1 MRRPPDAPPPERR
14 SPGGCPCVD
23 ARAHGKCP
31 LSGAIFPRPLMPPF
45 GGMNPPPRSEYRTH
59 AATHRNAPYPAPP
72 QRTAARGRGGTLRLA
87 LSARRA
93 RPAAIAVCGRSWPVP
108 GPALFR
114 GRSACGPPGRWP
126 PAPLS
131 PTRRPPRRPA
141 RAPGVRGSRSLR
153 ARVAVPSTVDAL
165 PLCPLLPGWPPGGRS
180 APGSR
185 APGRRGSPRRSRR
198 RRSGPGG
205 PRGAAAAT
213 GRLGSA
219 LPPRA
224 GARPPVS
231 VFLLR
236 VPLGAWG
243 RGPSLRPLW
252 AEFPEFSALP
262 RGHQQKRKKHV

>member
-1 MRRPPDAPPPERR
+1 MRAWRGHPRYQYYT
-14 SPGGCPCVD
+14 
-23 ARAHGKCP
+23 AHLLISTP
-31 LSGAIFPRPLMPPF
+31 SRSGAALCCLLRLGRGPAA
-45 GGMNPPPRSEYRTH
+45 GNPPPTP
-59 AATHRNAPYPAPP
+59 AAALWSGGHP
-72 QRTAARGRGGTLRLA
+72 AARLGPAQGGAYGYRGM
-87 LSARRA
+87 
-93 RPAAIAVCGRSWPVP
+93 RPAAPVP

-213 GRLGSA
+213 GRLGRRCRPA
-219 LPPRA
+219 RA
-224 GARPPVS
+224 PGPLFLCSCCGFRARRGAR
-231 VFLLR
+231 
-236 VPLGAWG
+236 GQKCGKWCKIG
-243 RGPSLRPLW
+243 RKTAKTGKNSCKNCTPTI
-252 AEFPEFSALP
+252 
-262 RGHQQKRKKHV
+262 

>member
-1 MRRPPDAPPPERR
+1 MLPAAFGPGARRREP
-14 SPGGCPCVD
+14 S
-23 ARAHGKCP
+23 
-31 LSGAIFPRPLMPPF
+31 
-45 GGMNPPPRSEYRTH
+45 PRSRRC
-59 AATHRNAPYPAPP
+59 ALV
-72 QRTAARGRGGTLRLA
+72 GGGTQRLA
-87 LSARRA
+87 SAPRRA
-93 RPAAIAVCGRSWPVP
+93 GPTAIAVCGRSWPVP

-213 GRLGSA
+213 GRLGRRCRPA
-219 LPPRA
+219 RA
-224 GARPPVS
+224 PGPLFLCSCCGFRARRGAR
-231 VFLLR
+231 
-236 VPLGAWG
+236 
-243 RGPSLRPLW
+243 GPKI
-252 AEFPEFSALP
+252 
-262 RGHQQKRKKHV
+262 QKMVQNQAKNGKNGQK

>member
-1 MRRPPDAPPPERR
+1 MSWRGSSHTSGTQTPIRSSTNLYAVPPWGGVVLPAAFGPGARRRDPPPTLAAALW
-14 SPGGCPCVD
+14 SGGHP
-23 ARAHGKCP
+23 
-31 LSGAIFPRPLMPPF
+31 
-45 GGMNPPPRSEYRTH
+45 
-59 AATHRNAPYPAPP
+59 
-72 QRTAARGRGGTLRLA
+72 AARLGPAQGGAYGYRGM
-87 LSARRA
+87 
-93 RPAAIAVCGRSWPVP
+93 RPAAPVP

-198 RRSGPGG
+198 RRPARAPGP
-205 PRGAAAAT
+205 
-213 GRLGSA
+213 L
-219 LPPRA
+219 
-224 GARPPVS
+224 
-231 VFLLR
+231 FLCFCCGFL
-236 VPLGAWG
+236 
-243 RGPSLRPLW
+243 SLRW
-252 AEFPEFSALP
+252 AGGQCTKNGRNRAKNGEN
-262 RGHQQKRKKHV
+262 RRK